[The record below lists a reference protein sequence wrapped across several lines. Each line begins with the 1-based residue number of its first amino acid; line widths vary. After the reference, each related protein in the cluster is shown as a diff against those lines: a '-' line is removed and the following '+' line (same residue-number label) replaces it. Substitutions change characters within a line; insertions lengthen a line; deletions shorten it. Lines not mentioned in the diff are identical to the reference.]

1 MNYSNYNMLKMK
13 IVAALVTC
21 EKEKE
26 SAGADLLLQ
35 AAALRQSKALQHR
48 QLRQLPEAC
57 DRQEY

>member
-1 MNYSNYNMLKMK
+1 MK